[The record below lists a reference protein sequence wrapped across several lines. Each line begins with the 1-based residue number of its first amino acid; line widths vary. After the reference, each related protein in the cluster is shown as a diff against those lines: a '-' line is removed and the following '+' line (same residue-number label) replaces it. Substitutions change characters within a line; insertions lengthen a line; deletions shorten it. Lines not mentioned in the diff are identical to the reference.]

1 MTTLAQMAFNHIA
14 VIGGG
19 AWGTALALT
28 CARAGRQV
36 TLWEQDAANAEQ
48 LKSKRESVLL
58 PGVRLD
64 DSIVMAGTIAEAARA
79 EAILLVVPAQAVRAA
94 ATALSPLLA
103 AGTPVI
109 VCAKG
114 IERGSKKFMSEVIA
128 ECAPKAVAAILSG
141 PSFAADVARGLPTA
155 VTLAAGDGKL
165 AGELAQAVGSA
176 AFRPYHSSDV
186 RGVEIG
192 GAAKNVLAIAA
203 GVVTGRGLGASA
215 LGGADHAR
223 LCRTGS
229 LRSRLWREAG
239 NHDGPFRA
247 RRSPADLLQP
257 AVAQFF
263 VRRQSRPRRKAGCD
277 PRRPCRRRIHRAGA
291 ARNGARSRDRHADLV
306 RGGRAAC
313 GKAGRR
319 RGHRVA
325 VDAAAEGGGMTM
337 AYWLMKTEPEEF
349 SWDDQV
355 KRGKKGEPWSGV
367 RNFTARRHLKEM
379 KKGDKFFFYHT
390 GDEKQVVGIGEIIR
404 EAYPDPTAKAGE
416 PWVAVT
422 HRTRSSHCRSR

>member
-1 MTTLAQMAFNHIA
+1 MAFNRIA

-28 CARAGRQV
+28 CARAGRRV
-36 TLWEQDAANAEQ
+36 TLWEQDAANAER

-64 DSIVMAGTIAEAARA
+64 DSIVVAGTIAEVSRA
-79 EAILLVVPAQAVRAA
+79 DAILLVVPAQAVRAA

-128 ECAPKAVAAILSG
+128 ECAPKAIAAILSG

-203 GVVTGRGLGASA
+203 GVVSGRGLGASA
-215 LGGADHAR
+215 LAALTTRGFAELVRFGRAYGAKPETMMG
-223 LCRTGS
+223 LSG
-229 LRSRLWREAG
+229 LG
-239 NHDGPFRA
+239 
-247 RRSPADLLQP
+247 DLLLTCSSPQSRNFSFGVNLGRGEKP
-257 AVAQFF
+257 GSIHGGLAEGVFTAPVLLEMARDRAIDMPISAAVAALLAE
-263 VRRQSRPRRKAGCD
+263 KLG
-277 PRRPCRRRIHRAGA
+277 
-291 ARNGARSRDRHADLV
+291 
-306 RGGRAAC
+306 
-313 GKAGRR
+313 
-319 RGHRVA
+319 
-325 VDAAAEGGGMTM
+325 VDAAIESLLSRPLKAE
-337 AYWLMKTEPEEF
+337 E
-349 SWDDQV
+349 
-355 KRGKKGEPWSGV
+355 
-367 RNFTARRHLKEM
+367 
-379 KKGDKFFFYHT
+379 
-390 GDEKQVVGIGEIIR
+390 
-404 EAYPDPTAKAGE
+404 
-416 PWVAVT
+416 
-422 HRTRSSHCRSR
+422 